1 MAQVLL
7 KASAYVFVIAL
18 GYILK
23 RLRFFKPKNAVA
35 DGQTEEKTTIQSN
48 EEEQTMK
55 TVLQVEGMMCGHCK
69 AHVEKALL
77 AVPGV
82 ESAEAD
88 LDAKTATV
96 MGNADRTALIAA
108 VKEAGYEAK

>member
-1 MAQVLL
+1 METTAQ
-7 KASAYVFVIAL
+7 SA
-18 GYILK
+18 
-23 RLRFFKPKNAVA
+23 
-35 DGQTEEKTTIQSN
+35 EKQEDTG
-48 EEEQTMK
+48 MK

-82 ESAEAD
+82 TAAEAD

-96 MGNADRTALIAA
+96 TGEADRAALIAA
-108 VKEAGYEAK
+108 VREAGYEAK

>member
-1 MAQVLL
+1 
-7 KASAYVFVIAL
+7 
-18 GYILK
+18 
-23 RLRFFKPKNAVA
+23 
-35 DGQTEEKTTIQSN
+35 
-48 EEEQTMK
+48 MK

>member
-1 MAQVLL
+1 MDNYGFYTGKIFDAHEW
-7 KASAYVFVIAL
+7 L
-18 GYILK
+18 G
-23 RLRFFKPKNAVA
+23 
-35 DGQTEEKTTIQSN
+35 
-48 EEEQTMK
+48 
-55 TVLQVEGMMCGHCK
+55 

-96 MGNADRTALIAA
+96 MGNADRAALIAA

>member
-1 MAQVLL
+1 
-7 KASAYVFVIAL
+7 
-18 GYILK
+18 
-23 RLRFFKPKNAVA
+23 
-35 DGQTEEKTTIQSN
+35 
-48 EEEQTMK
+48 
-55 TVLQVEGMMCGHCK
+55 MCGHCK

-96 MGNADRTALIAA
+96 MGNADRAALIAA

>member
-1 MAQVLL
+1 M
-7 KASAYVFVIAL
+7 
-18 GYILK
+18 
-23 RLRFFKPKNAVA
+23 
-35 DGQTEEKTTIQSN
+35 EKTMYIT
-48 EEEQTMK
+48 
-55 TVLQVEGMMCGHCK
+55 GMMCGHCK

>member
-1 MAQVLL
+1 
-7 KASAYVFVIAL
+7 
-18 GYILK
+18 
-23 RLRFFKPKNAVA
+23 
-35 DGQTEEKTTIQSN
+35 
-48 EEEQTMK
+48 MK

-88 LDAKTATV
+88 LDKKTATV
-96 MGNADRTALIAA
+96 TGSADRAALIAA